1 MLATGCMG
9 WPNKAM
15 DSEFNSATT
24 AAIELI
30 ANEVLAQIDK
40 GQSTP
45 IVLIDG
51 RAGSGKSTFA
61 KALQEKLFQDG
72 ESLPRLIHMDDLYP
86 GWEGLS
92 AGSEYMN
99 RFILTPLANNQT
111 ASWQNWSWVKNERST
126 WREFSGGTP
135 LIIEGCGSLTER
147 SKQHAFLSIWLEAS
161 EQTRRARWINRE
173 RHLDRFDFWAAQ
185 ELDFYA
191 REKSQT
197 LADRVVATD

>member
-15 DSEFNSATT
+15 DSGTNLDNTT
-24 AAIELI
+24 AIETI
-30 ANEVLAQIDK
+30 TNQVLDQIDK

-45 IVLIDG
+45 VVLIDG

-92 AGSEYMN
+92 AGSEYMH
-99 RFILTPLANNQT
+99 RFILTPLANKET

-135 LIIEGCGSLTER
+135 LIIEGCGALTER

-161 EQTRRARWINRE
+161 EQTRRARWIQRE

-191 REKSQT
+191 REKSKA
-197 LADRVVATD
+197 LADRLISTD